1 MKTNNRYWDLSFEDI
16 EVHVIEQLMLFRHAW
31 GEKRFSDAAKH
42 ERELSL
48 LMDALAAWERGG
60 NE

>member
-1 MKTNNRYWDLSFEDI
+1 MTFEEI

-31 GEKRFSDAAKH
+31 GERRFSDAANH

-48 LMDALAAWERGG
+48 LMDALAARERGG
-60 NE
+60 NQ